1 MRRQTSVL
9 LGADGKENAMKS
21 MMEIIYVL
29 MIVIGLAMIVYDV
42 ISAKTAAPLNSVRK
56 KEGFA
61 KAALKR

>member
-1 MRRQTSVL
+1 
-9 LGADGKENAMKS
+9 MKS
-21 MMEIIYVL
+21 MMEMIFVL

-42 ISAKTAAPLNSVRK
+42 INNAKTAAPIKFGQK

>member
-1 MRRQTSVL
+1 
-9 LGADGKENAMKS
+9 MKS

>member
-1 MRRQTSVL
+1 
-9 LGADGKENAMKS
+9 MKS

-42 ISAKTAAPLNSVRK
+42 INSAKTSAPIKFGQK
-56 KEGFA
+56 KEAFA